1 MPPELAAVGVLPVL
15 DLGPGLLLGRRNLL
29 GIHLGHGRLLV
40 LVAQGLARL
49 VAEELGQTLGMS
61 LGASFLSLQLLAE
74 GADWTLHLRLGGV
87 LLVLLVHR
95 LLSDHVLLVFDIL

>member
-29 GIHLGHGRLLV
+29 GIYLDHGSLLV
-40 LVAQGLARL
+40 LMGQGLARL

-61 LGASFLSLQLLAE
+61 LGASFLGLQLLAE
-74 GADWTLHLRLGGV
+74 GADWTLHL
-87 LLVLLVHR
+87 HR
-95 LLSDHVLLVFDIL
+95 LLNDHVLLVFDIL